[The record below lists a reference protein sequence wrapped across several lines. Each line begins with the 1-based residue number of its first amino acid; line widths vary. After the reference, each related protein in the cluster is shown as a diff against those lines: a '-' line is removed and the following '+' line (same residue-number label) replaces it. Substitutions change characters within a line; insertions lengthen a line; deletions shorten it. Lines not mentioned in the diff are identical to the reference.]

1 MTETPLPD
9 LVLTI
14 RLDDT
19 EEQHLHARCEC
30 GHPLGD
36 DATLAQLGD
45 LAGRWEQHVRLS
57 GECALHAPERAAAR
71 RLPADAQDCDRCGA
85 RIVWART
92 VAGPNGRGGRAMPLD
107 EYESA
112 RGNVAVQPVTANVL
126 RARVLGKDEH
136 HSPPVE
142 YLAMPHFATCRVGA
156 TS

>member
-9 LVLTI
+9 LVITV
-14 RLDDT
+14 RLDDDD
-19 EEQHLHARCEC
+19 QQVHARCEC
-30 GHPLGD
+30 GHPLG
-36 DATLAQLGD
+36 ASGHISD
-45 LAGRWEQHVRLS
+45 LDELRALWEQHLRLS
-57 GECALHAPERAAAR
+57 GECALHAPDPSALR

-107 EYESA
+107 EYESP

-142 YLAMPHFATCRVGA
+142 FLAMPHFATCRVGV
-156 TS
+156 